1 MQLFEEVKPVLT
13 QTDLQL
19 LQSDL
24 FLADRQ
30 EQILATVWW
39 PHD

>member
-19 LQSDL
+19 L
-24 FLADRQ
+24 FLADMQ
-30 EQILATVWW
+30 EQVLATAWW